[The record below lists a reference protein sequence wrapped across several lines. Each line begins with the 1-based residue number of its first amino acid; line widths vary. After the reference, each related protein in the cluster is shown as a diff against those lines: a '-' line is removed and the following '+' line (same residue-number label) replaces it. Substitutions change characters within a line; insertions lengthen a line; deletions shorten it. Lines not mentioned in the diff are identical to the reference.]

1 MTLRLRTFGSVYV
14 ERDGAPLAGAHGQ
27 RRRLA
32 LLAYLAAADG
42 GTVGREKLIGLLW
55 PESDE
60 SSARHSLS
68 QLLYAVR
75 QGLGDGVLLVD
86 SQTVRLDGAVLPS
99 DVQAFDAALRAG
111 RLEEAVAE
119 YRGAFLDG
127 FHLDDA
133 PELNRWI
140 DAEAA
145 ARAGACARAL
155 DRLADAS
162 EKAGSAHRAA
172 EWLRKRIA
180 LDPADSRVTVRLMHA
195 LSAIGDR
202 DGALRAARVYE
213 GVVREHLELEPD
225 ATVTQ
230 LAETLR
236 RTMTPPHAPAVD
248 FVAPGGSAAAV
259 ATIAP
264 EPPLP
269 PAVQRPSLWY
279 SKGMWIGVAAVT
291 VAAFIAVSG
300 ALRGD
305 SAIRGATSTSGARV
319 VIGDLEGPDS
329 VLALAVREALRAE
342 LANKPGVLLASDAGI
357 RELKGLMRMHR
368 DSALR
373 RPQLIALASRSG
385 SNVAVAGSVVPVG
398 TGAQIVLELVD
409 PASGRTLRSFAERPV
424 DGRATLQAV
433 ERIAR
438 AIGTAVSRTPLD
450 TTVAPLPAV
459 TTASLAALK
468 SYALARQIAASGLR
482 KEAVAPAE
490 RAVSH
495 DSTFVLAHYFL
506 GDLLWFIDEQTH
518 SEAHLEKAY
527 ALRGTVPPRE
537 QLVIRARY
545 EQLARDRPD
554 SALVYWQLL
563 ADASPGDGLAYEGRS
578 WALRAL
584 GRHEEAAATADSAMT
599 LDPGALLPH
608 LTNAMYSWL
617 AVGDT
622 ASAIAIATRVAPR
635 YPQALVEARFYAAL
649 FRDPRD
655 ALKWADSSATERNR
669 HWRRHQAQVAAG
681 DVMSARATLDSVL
694 KDDAVQ
700 IPPNAMINQGW
711 LELVAGGGA
720 ATAGSLARDALEWTR
735 RRDISPPA
743 VARLTERIGDL
754 AARSGD
760 IATVRASIALVQER
774 DHGRS
779 LPSYVLA
786 LRTLY
791 AALSYA
797 RGDFAEAA
805 TRAEAARHG
814 VYFSRS
820 LATITLLEA
829 DARRAAGQVARG
841 DSLARLVSTHQIV
854 DGHFEAW
861 AAIRAVSAIRDS
873 ARAPHR
879 ASGQSLFMDDAR
891 EGALRAVVQQAVSWS
906 WDRPLESQST
916 TRAPAA

>member
-14 ERDGAPLAGAHGQ
+14 ERDGAPLGGAHSQ

-75 QGLGDGVLLVD
+75 QGLGEGVLLVD
-86 SQTVRLDGAVLPS
+86 SQTIRLDAGILPS

-127 FHLDDA
+127 FHVDDA
-133 PELNRWI
+133 PDLNRWI
-140 DAEAA
+140 DAESA
-145 ARAGACARAL
+145 ARTHACARAL

-162 EKAGSAHRAA
+162 EKSGNAHRAA
-172 EWLRKRIA
+172 EWLRRRIA
-180 LDPADSRVTVRLMHA
+180 LDPADSRVTLRLMNA
-195 LSAIGDR
+195 LSAVGDCE
-202 DGALRAARVYE
+202 GAVRAARVYE
-213 GVVREHLELEPD
+213 GIVREHLELEPD
-225 ATVTQ
+225 AAVMQ
-230 LAETLR
+230 LAGKLHRGVTPRPIASVEVEAPVQVRPASLR
-236 RTMTPPHAPAVD
+236 
-248 FVAPGGSAAAV
+248 
-259 ATIAP
+259 
-264 EPPLP
+264 L
-269 PAVQRPSLWY
+269 
-279 SKGMWIGVAAVT
+279 SKRVWIGVAAVT
-291 VAAFIAVSG
+291 VIAFIGVSA

-305 SAIRGATSTSGARV
+305 ASGRDATSGAGARV
-319 VIGDLEGPDS
+319 VIGELEGPDS

-342 LANKPGVLLASDAGI
+342 LANKPGVLLISDAGI

-373 RPQLIALASRSG
+373 RPQLIALAWRSG

-398 TGAQIVLELVD
+398 TGAQIVLDLID

-438 AIGTAVSRTPLD
+438 AIGTAVSVTPLD
-450 TTVAPLPAV
+450 TTVASLPAV
-459 TTASLAALK
+459 TTASLSALK
-468 SYALARQIAASGLR
+468 SYALARQTAAAGFR

-584 GRHEEAAATADSAMT
+584 GRHEEAAATADSAMR

-622 ASAIAIATRVAPR
+622 ASAIEIATRVAPR
-635 YPQALVEARFYAAL
+635 FPHALVEARFYTAL

-655 ALKWADSSATERNR
+655 ALRWADSTVSVESR
-669 HWRRHQAQVAAG
+669 HSRRHQAQVAAG
-681 DVMSARATLDSVL
+681 DLVGARATLDSVL
-694 KDDAVQ
+694 KDDAAQV
-700 IPPNAMINQGW
+700 PPNSMINQGW

-720 ATAGSLARDALEWTR
+720 ATAAALARDALDWTR

-743 VARLTERIGDL
+743 VGRLAERIGDL

-760 IATVRASIALVQER
+760 VATVRAAIVLVQER
-774 DHGRS
+774 DRGRS
-779 LPSYVLA
+779 LPSYALA

-797 RGDFAEAA
+797 RGDYLEAA

-820 LATITLLEA
+820 LATIALLEA
-829 DARRAAGQVARG
+829 DARRAAGQRAHG

-873 ARAPHR
+873 ARR
-879 ASGQSLFMDDAR
+879 
-891 EGALRAVVQQAVSWS
+891 
-906 WDRPLESQST
+906 
-916 TRAPAA
+916 PAAVLRVSRSLGPGSGRGQHARKLHAEHGSVLPGFDMDRSAVRPDDLVDDVQAEAQVPSVLP

>member
-14 ERDGAPLAGAHGQ
+14 ERDGAPLGGAHGQ

-32 LLAYLAAADG
+32 LLAYLAASQG
-42 GTVGREKLIGLLW
+42 GPIGREKLIGLLW

-75 QGLGDGVLLVD
+75 QGLGDGVLVVD
-86 SQTVRLDGAVLPS
+86 SQTVRLDAGVLPS
-99 DVQAFDAALRAG
+99 DVQAFDAALHAG
-111 RLEEAVAE
+111 KLEEAVTE

-127 FHLDDA
+127 FHVDDA
-133 PELNRWI
+133 PELNRWV
-140 DAEAA
+140 DAESVVR
-145 ARAGACARAL
+145 ARACARAL

-162 EKAGSAHRAA
+162 EKAGNPHRAA
-172 EWLRKRIA
+172 EWLRQRIA
-180 LDPADSRVTVRLMHA
+180 LDPADSRVTLRLMQA
-195 LSAIGDR
+195 LSAVGDR
-202 DGALRAARVYE
+202 EGALRTARVYE

-225 ATVTQ
+225 AAVMH
-230 LAETLR
+230 LAEKMR
-236 RTMTPPHAPAVD
+236 HSMSPRPAPAVEATAAGALVSSD
-248 FVAPGGSAAAV
+248 AARPAAPAD
-259 ATIAP
+259 ATTAIAP
-264 EPPLP
+264 ERPSPPPVPRPPLTL
-269 PAVQRPSLWY
+269 AKRV
-279 SKGMWIGVAAVT
+279 WIGVAAIAV
-291 VAAFIAVSG
+291 VAVIGVSG

-305 SAIRGATSTSGARV
+305 GSLRGARSPGARV
-319 VIGDLEGPDS
+319 VIGDLEGPEP

-342 LANKPGVLLASDAGI
+342 LANRQGVLLISDVGM

-368 DSALR
+368 DSALS

-398 TGAQIVLELVD
+398 SGAQIVLDLVD
-409 PASGRTLRSFAERPV
+409 PASGSIVRSFAERPV
-424 DGRATLQAV
+424 DGRATLEAV

-438 AIGTAVSRTPLD
+438 AIGAAVSSRPLD

-468 SYALARQIAASGLR
+468 SYALARKTAASGLR

-563 ADASPGDGLAYEGRS
+563 ADASPGDVLAYEGRS

-584 GRHEEAAATADSAMT
+584 GRHEEAAAAADSAMT
-599 LDPGALLPH
+599 LEPGLLLPH

-622 ASAIAIATRVAPR
+622 TSAIEIAARVAERFPL
-635 YPQALVEARFYAAL
+635 ALVEARFYAAL
-649 FRDPRD
+649 FRNPRD
-655 ALKWADSSATERNR
+655 ALQWADSTSNHRNR
-669 HWRRHQAQVAAG
+669 HWRRHQAQVGAG
-681 DVMSARATLDSVL
+681 DVVGARATLDSIRQ
-694 KDDAVQ
+694 DATAQ
-700 IPPNAMINQGW
+700 FPPNAMIHQGW

-720 ATAGSLARDALEWTR
+720 ATAASLAREALDWTR

-743 VARLTERIGDL
+743 VGRLTERIGDL
-754 AARSGD
+754 AARAGD
-760 IATVRASIALVQER
+760 VATVRAAIALVQER

-791 AALSYA
+791 AALSFA
-797 RGDFAEAA
+797 RGDYAEAA
-805 TRAEAARHG
+805 SRAETARHG

-820 LATITLLEA
+820 LTTIALLEA
-829 DARRAAGQVARG
+829 DARRAAGDVARG
-841 DSLARLVSTHQIV
+841 DSLARLVATHQIV

-873 ARAPHR
+873 ARALS
-879 ASGQSLFMDDAR
+879 AS
-891 EGALRAVVQQAVSWS
+891 
-906 WDRPLESQST
+906 P
-916 TRAPAA
+916 

>member
-14 ERDGAPLAGAHGQ
+14 ERDGAPLGGAHSQ

-32 LLAYLAAADG
+32 LLAYLAAANG
-42 GTVGREKLIGLLW
+42 AAVGREKLIGLLW
-55 PESDE
+55 SESDE

-75 QGLGDGVLLVD
+75 QALGEGVLLMD
-86 SQTVRLDGAVLPS
+86 SHAVRLNAAVLPS
-99 DVQAFDAALRAG
+99 DVQAFDTALRAG
-111 RLEEAVAE
+111 RLEEAVSE
-119 YRGAFLDG
+119 YRGAFLEG
-127 FHLDDA
+127 FHVDDT

-140 DAEAA
+140 DTESA
-145 ARAGACARAL
+145 ARAHSCARAL

-162 EKAGSAHRAA
+162 EKSGNAHRAA
-172 EWLRKRIA
+172 EWLRQRIA
-180 LDPADSRVTVRLMHA
+180 LDPADSRVTLRLMKA
-195 LSAIGDR
+195 LSTVGDR
-202 DGALRAARVYE
+202 EGALRAARVYE
-213 GVVREHLELEPD
+213 GIVREHLELEPD
-225 ATVTQ
+225 AAVIQ
-230 LAETLR
+230 LAEKLR
-236 RTMTPPHAPAVD
+236 PGMEPTHASAPSVTERHAPA
-248 FVAPGGSAAAV
+248 AV
-259 ATIAP
+259 
-264 EPPLP
+264 PLP
-269 PAVQRPSLWY
+269 PPSLRL
-279 SKGMWIGVAAVT
+279 SKRVWIGVAAFIV
-291 VAAFIAVSG
+291 VAFIAVSG

-305 SAIRGATSTSGARV
+305 ASVRGEASGAGARV
-319 VIGDLEGPDS
+319 VIGDLDGPDS

-342 LANKPGVLLASDAGI
+342 LANKQGVLLISDAGV

-398 TGAQIVLELVD
+398 AGAQIVLELVD
-409 PASGRTLRSFAERPV
+409 PVTGRTLRSFAERPA

-450 TTVAPLPAV
+450 SAVAPLPAV

-468 SYALARQIAASGLR
+468 SYALARRIAASGLR

-563 ADASPGDGLAYEGRS
+563 ADAFPGDGLAYEGRS

-599 LDPGALLPH
+599 LDPGTLLPH
-608 LTNAMYSWL
+608 LTNAIYSWL
-617 AVGDT
+617 GVGDT
-622 ASAIAIATRVAPR
+622 ASAIEIATRVAPR
-635 YPQALVEARFYAAL
+635 YPHALIEARFYATL

-655 ALKWADSSATERNR
+655 ALQWADSTVTDRNR

-681 DVMSARATLDSVL
+681 DVVSARATLDSVL
-694 KDDAVQ
+694 KDDAAQ

-711 LELVAGGGA
+711 LELVAGGGT
-720 ATAGSLARDALEWTR
+720 ATAASLARDALGWTR

-743 VARLTERIGDL
+743 VGRLTERIADL

-760 IATVRASIALVQER
+760 IATVRASIALVQDR

-797 RGDFAEAA
+797 RGDYAEAA

-820 LATITLLEA
+820 LATIALLEA

-873 ARAPHR
+873 V
-879 ASGQSLFMDDAR
+879 S
-891 EGALRAVVQQAVSWS
+891 VQ
-906 WDRPLESQST
+906 R
-916 TRAPAA
+916 

>member
-1 MTLRLRTFGSVYV
+1 MTLRLRTFGSVHV
-14 ERDGAPLAGAHGQ
+14 ERDGAPLGGAYSQ

-32 LLAYLAAADG
+32 LLAYLASADG
-42 GTVGREKLIGLLW
+42 GAVGREKLIGLLW

-75 QGLGDGVLLVD
+75 QGLGEDVLLLD
-86 SQTVRLDGAVLPS
+86 SHTIRLNAGVLPS
-99 DVQAFDAALRAG
+99 DVQAFDAALRVG
-111 RLEEAVAE
+111 RLEDAVAE

-127 FHLDDA
+127 FHVDDA

-140 DAEAA
+140 ETERA
-145 ARAGACARAL
+145 ARARSCARAL
-155 DRLADAS
+155 DRLADAC
-162 EKAGSAHRAA
+162 EKSGDAHRAA
-172 EWLRKRIA
+172 EWLRQRIA
-180 LDPADSRVTVRLMHA
+180 LDPADSRATLRLMNA
-195 LSAIGDR
+195 LSAVGDR
-202 DGALRAARVYE
+202 EGALRAARVYE
-213 GVVREHLELEPD
+213 GIVREHLELEPD
-225 ATVTQ
+225 AAVIQLVEKLHRSTTSAYVTASAPPPSATPTQ
-230 LAETLR
+230 IP
-236 RTMTPPHAPAVD
+236 TPPPTHKSTLTTTLTSAP
-248 FVAPGGSAAAV
+248 F
-259 ATIAP
+259 
-264 EPPLP
+264 P
-269 PAVQRPSLWY
+269 PAGKLPLRLGKRV
-279 SKGMWIGVAAVT
+279 WIGVAAVS
-291 VAAFIAVSG
+291 VLVFIGVSS

-305 SAIRGATSTSGARV
+305 ASVGDVTAGRGARV
-319 VIGDLEGPDS
+319 VIGDLDGPDS

-342 LANKPGVLLASDAGI
+342 LANKKGVLLISDAGV
-357 RELKGLMRMHR
+357 RELKALMRMHR

-373 RPQLIALASRSG
+373 RPQLIALSSRSG
-385 SNVAVAGSVVPVG
+385 SNVAVSGSVVPVG
-398 TGAQIVLELVD
+398 TGAQIVLDLVE
-409 PASGRTLRSFAERPV
+409 PASGRTLRSFAERPA

-438 AIGTAVSRTPLD
+438 AIGSAVSRTPLD

-468 SYALARQIAASGLR
+468 SYALARQTAANGFR

-506 GDLLWFIDEQTH
+506 GDLLWFIDQQTH
-518 SEAHLEKAY
+518 SEAHLETAY

-563 ADASPGDGLAYEGRS
+563 ADAYPGDGLAYEGRS

-599 LDPGALLPH
+599 LDPGVLLPH

-622 ASAIAIATRVAPR
+622 ASALEIATRVAARFPH
-635 YPQALVEARFYAAL
+635 ALVEARFYTAL

-655 ALKWADSSATERNR
+655 ALQWADSTVRDDTR
-669 HWRRHQAQVAAG
+669 HYRRHQAQVAAG
-681 DVMSARATLDSVL
+681 DVAGARATLDSVL
-694 KDDAVQ
+694 KDDAAQ
-700 IPPNAMINQGW
+700 IPPNSMINQGW

-720 ATAGSLARDALEWTR
+720 ATAASLARDALEWTR

-743 VARLTERIGDL
+743 VARLTERIADL

-797 RGDFAEAA
+797 RGDYAVAA
-805 TRAEAARHG
+805 SRAEAARHG

-820 LATITLLEA
+820 LATIALLEA

-841 DSLARLVSTHQIV
+841 DSLARLVSRHQIV

-873 ARAPHR
+873 ARAR
-879 ASGQSLFMDDAR
+879 GGSSAR
-891 EGALRAVVQQAVSWS
+891 
-906 WDRPLESQST
+906 
-916 TRAPAA
+916 